1 MWSNLPFDLLA
12 NIFSFLPA
20 DSLALAS
27 SVCKHWHTCVT
38 AYPATAAGARNPPWF
53 VALPVRNRFLPHAIR
68 PVASIGGLVLLRST
82 TSTTLQLAI
91 CNLFTKRYWSLPML
105 NIARTNP
112 AVGVVF
118 GLDESP
124 DVRFSSFRVYVAGGM
139 SEAPSGGAA
148 YEPTL
153 EMYDSWHD
161 RWDIMGRMPV
171 EFALAGAERA
181 DGGAARICG
190 TSAVERQADASG
202 WHVQRRR
209 MHMGAWRGG
218 YMGLVE
224 KIPIELGMRLL
235 GVKGSWE
242 STKCVGSDGALCLYR
257 DLGSGMVVWREV
269 EKGRWEWLWVEGC
282 CSVGG
287 KQVQNIPIKGLLLH
301 PNLATSGFPDK

>member
-27 SVCKHWHTCVT
+27 SVCKHWHNNASLLTRPRPLGL
-38 AYPATAAGARNPPWF
+38 AIRRG
-53 VALPVRNRFLPHAIR
+53 FLPHAIR

-161 RWDIMGRMPV
+161 RWDIIGRMPV

-202 WHVQRRR
+202 WHVQR
-209 MHMGAWRGG
+209 GACIWELGEG
-218 YMGLVE
+218 DTWELVE

-242 STKCVGSDGALCLYR
+242 STKCVGSDGAVCLYR
-257 DLGSGMVVWREV
+257 DLGQ
-269 EKGRWEWLWVEGC
+269 EW
-282 CSVGG
+282 
-287 KQVQNIPIKGLLLH
+287 
-301 PNLATSGFPDK
+301 